1 MAVEKA
7 VGIPAFT
14 GADEIRQ
21 RDKWK
26 EREKM
31 MVQVGKRHLSK
42 AQAVRRSEAE
52 VSGGRDHGLARAT
65 LRVQGSF
72 PSGLTV
78 RLSIR
83 LKAHGRSH
91 DGSCHPSVLEGG

>member
-1 MAVEKA
+1 MTVEKA

-26 EREKM
+26 ERGKM
-31 MVQVGKRHLSK
+31 MVQVGRRHLSK
-42 AQAVRRSEAE
+42 AQAMRRSEVE
-52 VSGGRDHGLARAT
+52 VSGGRDHRLARAT
-65 LRVQGSF
+65 LRMQSSF

-78 RLSIR
+78 RLSTR
-83 LKAHGRSH
+83 H
-91 DGSCHPSVLEGG
+91 EGPW